1 MRRTRSLSDII
12 WWMLRIT
19 NLSLLVVIA
28 GSVGL
33 LLGTYSG
40 IAEIIPNARDLGDIR
55 PGQASR
61 VLSAEG
67 ELLGQVA
74 TEHRQFVQLE
84 HIPEALHDA
93 AIATEDRDFYEH
105 IGIDPRAIVRAGFHD
120 VIALGP
126 RQGGSTITQQLVRNV
141 YLTRTK
147 TLTRKLAEVVLA
159 VQLERAYTKPEIME
173 LYLNQIYFGEGA
185 YGVQVA
191 AKTYFGKDASDL
203 TLAECALLAGLPKR
217 PEYYSPF
224 EDEQR
229 AVDRRNLVLTL
240 MAEQG
245 FIKPEEAKKAQ
256 KAPLK
261 LVEEKKP
268 LGLNTYRAP
277 YFTNYVLRE
286 VAARY
291 GVDALYR
298 GGLTVYTTLNLEMQE
313 SAEEA
318 VQWGMAEAKRR
329 GFTVDQTALVAIN
342 ARTGAIKAMVGG
354 VDYRQSEYNRAV
366 QGGRQAGSA
375 FKPFVYTAAME
386 AGYTPDSIVEDT
398 PVTYPGALGKPW
410 TPRNYDG
417 KYHGRV
423 AFRTALAKSY
433 NVAAVKVA
441 DKVSI
446 TAVIDT
452 AERMGIYHQMDPYL
466 PLAIGSCDV
475 APLEMASA
483 YAVFATRGMRAEPF
497 GIRKIQDASGRTVF
511 EHRAVTW
518 RSLNETVA
526 DQMHEMLSEVIRS
539 GTAWGIRGMLSF
551 PAAGKTGTSNEYVDA
566 WFVGYTDD
574 LSAAVWVGNDEVK
587 STKGRGSRGVSGATL
602 PAPIWA
608 RFMQKAQPIM
618 TAAQEE
624 EDRLRVIN
632 IRATQQGS
640 PEAPEPPAEPR
651 QDQPPAEGETA
662 APETV
667 TKRICPTSGLLV
679 GPYCPKGVQVTYDIK
694 SGGEPPTETC
704 DVHTSS
710 SDVEGEEPAA
720 GEERPARPQPRD
732 ERVTLPIC
740 AITEK
745 IATARCPLV
754 VNRTFELK
762 DAPTETCDRHMRG
775 SLGP

>member
-1 MRRTRSLSDII
+1 MRREARLRDFI
-12 WWMLRIT
+12 WWVLRIT
-19 NLSLLVVIA
+19 NLLLLVVIA
-28 GSVGL
+28 GSAGL

-40 IAEIIPNARDLGDIR
+40 IAEIIPKARDLGDIR

-84 HIPEALHDA
+84 QIPKTLHDA
-93 AIATEDRDFYEH
+93 VIATEDRDFYEH
-105 IGIDPRAIVRAGFHD
+105 IGIDPRAIMRAGLHD
-120 VIALGP
+120 IVAFGP

-141 YLTRTK
+141 YLTRAK

-191 AKTYFGKDASDL
+191 AKTYFGKDVSDL
-203 TLAECALLAGLPKR
+203 TLEECALLAGLPKR

-229 AVDRRNLVLTL
+229 ATERRNLVLTL

-245 FIKPEEAKKAQ
+245 FIKPKEANEAKKV
-256 KAPLK
+256 PLK
-261 LVEEKKP
+261 LVAEKKP
-268 LGLNTYRAP
+268 LGLQTYRAP

-298 GGLTVYTTLNLEMQE
+298 GGLTIYTTLNLEMQE
-313 SAEEA
+313 AAEEA
-318 VQWGMAEAKRR
+318 VKWGLEQAKRR
-329 GFTVDQTALVAIN
+329 GFNVDQVALVAVN

-354 VDYRQSEYNRAV
+354 VDYRESEYNRAV

-375 FKPFVYTAAME
+375 FKPFVYAAAME

-398 PVTYPGALGKPW
+398 PVSYPGALDRPW
-410 TPRNYDG
+410 TPKNYDG

-423 AFRTALAKSY
+423 TFRTALSKSY

-441 DKVSI
+441 DTIGI
-446 TAVIDT
+446 TSVIDT
-452 AERMGIYHQMDPYL
+452 AERMGIYHHMDPYL

-483 YAVFATRGMRAEPF
+483 YSVFATRGMRTEPF
-497 GIRKIQDASGRTVF
+497 GIRKIQDASGRTAY
-511 EHRAVTW
+511 EHKAVTW
-518 RSLNETVA
+518 RALNETVA
-526 DQMHEMLSEVIRS
+526 EQMHEMLSEVIRS

-587 STKGRGSRGVSGATL
+587 STQGRGSRGVAGATL

-608 RFMQKAQPIM
+608 RFMVNAQPIM
-618 TAAQEE
+618 TASQEE
-624 EDRLRVIN
+624 EDRLRVIS
-632 IRATQQGS
+632 IRATEQGS
-640 PEAPEPPAEPR
+640 AEAPEPPSEPGQEEPAAAE
-651 QDQPPAEGETA
+651 EA
-662 APETV
+662 APAKTV
-667 TKRICPTSGLLV
+667 MKRICPASGLLA
-679 GPYCPKGVQVTYDIK
+679 GPFCPKAVQVIYDLE
-694 SGGEPPTETC
+694 SGGEPPEGTC
-704 DVHTSS
+704 DVHTSPS
-710 SDVEGEEPAA
+710 AVEPEEPPLP
-720 GEERPARPQPRD
+720 EDRPAETRPTG

-754 VNRTFELK
+754 VNRTFKLEE
-762 DAPTETCDRHMRG
+762 APTESCDRHMRG